1 MKFQCFD
8 IILYSYDL
16 LLIILPR
23 SVTLTS
29 KTIMHEV
36 DFDVRAVTCQ
46 ALGLSSLK
54 QNLRGIIL
62 SVQAYSTV
70 YQFSG

>member
-1 MKFQCFD
+1 
-8 IILYSYDL
+8 
-16 LLIILPR
+16 
-23 SVTLTS
+23 
-29 KTIMHEV
+29 MHEV